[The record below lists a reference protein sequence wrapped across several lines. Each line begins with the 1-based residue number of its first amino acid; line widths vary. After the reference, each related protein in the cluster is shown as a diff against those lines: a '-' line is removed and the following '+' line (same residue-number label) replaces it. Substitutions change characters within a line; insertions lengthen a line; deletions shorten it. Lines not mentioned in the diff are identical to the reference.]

1 MTEIRTQLAQLE
13 TQILTG
19 KQAVA
24 KRNDILTAMHT
35 HGATY
40 ADLYRLLNE
49 VRRDVGAPTVTR
61 DAINKAIGRH
71 KTRMPQ

>member
-1 MTEIRTQLAQLE
+1 MY
-13 TQILTG
+13 
-19 KQAVA
+19 
-24 KRNDILTAMHT
+24 T